1 MNNFKKLNLE
11 ERLNTLSHA
20 AGILFGI
27 IGCFVLLNQNTYK
40 TNFSV
45 FSILVYALSFII
57 LFAASTLYHYTVEK
71 TLKQR
76 YRILDHISIYLLIAG
91 TYTPVLL
98 ITLINSLGFTLLY
111 LVWGIACF
119 GLVLKLFFTG
129 RFEVFSMLLY
139 LIMGWLIVIDFPN
152 LMLAIGSGGV
162 FWLILG
168 GLLYTIGIVFYAI
181 SKIPYNHFI
190 WHLFVLAGAISH
202 FFMILLYVI

>member
-1 MNNFKKLNLE
+1 
-11 ERLNTLSHA
+11 
-20 AGILFGI
+20 
-27 IGCFVLLNQNTYK
+27 
-40 TNFSV
+40 
-45 FSILVYALSFII
+45 LSFII